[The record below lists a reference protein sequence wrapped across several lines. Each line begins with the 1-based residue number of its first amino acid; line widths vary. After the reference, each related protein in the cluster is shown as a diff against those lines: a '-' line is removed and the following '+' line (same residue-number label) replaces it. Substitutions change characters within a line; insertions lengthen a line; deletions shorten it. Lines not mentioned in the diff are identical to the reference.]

1 MEKNHQAGS
10 IAIQRARSS
19 FFSSGI
25 LPAGLV
31 HETVARSWQRSLAN
45 GVETEREQSKLP
57 LLSQQELHNR
67 LSQNQTFL
75 ENSRPVM
82 ENLYEQIQNTSS
94 MVILA
99 DKTGVI
105 LHSLGDMD
113 FINRADRVS
122 LQPGGIWSEDVH
134 GTNAIGTALVEQ
146 TPVRVN
152 GGEHFTVANGF
163 LTCSASPVFDPY
175 GGLLG
180 ILDVSGDSFAYQQ
193 HTMALVR
200 ISTQQIENQMFSS
213 GFETDVALHFHSRP
227 EFIGSLYE
235 AIAVFSMDGKLRAA
249 NRSALLHLGLDRYN
263 FRNATFADLLDTSF
277 QTLLTRIGH
286 VLEIRTNSGMAI
298 YGRSRIPLS
307 TERGAGQG
315 QRDHGQSLDI
325 SALEALDLG
334 DPSMRL
340 AIDRVRK
347 ILKHDIPV
355 VLEGESGTGKELF
368 AQAMHKSG
376 LRRNGPFVGLN
387 CAAIPEGLIE
397 SELFGYQE
405 GAFTGASRKGNI
417 GRIRQANG
425 GTLFLDEIGDMPL
438 SLQARLLRVLQERT
452 VTPLGGRESFPVN
465 IAVIC
470 ATNRALRDEISAG
483 RFRKDLY
490 YRLNGLLVSLPCLR
504 ERQDR
509 LNLAYTIVAELAG
522 SQMNV
527 HISRNVLEIV
537 ENHPWP
543 GNIRQMHGVFRTAL
557 ALLDD
562 GNEIMIE
569 HLPDDFLD
577 QYHEW
582 LAQTRNEAACTGDA
596 PLSLDEVEKRTI
608 KNTLRECGDN
618 ISAAARRLG
627 IGRNTL
633 YRKLQEGSCR

>member
-1 MEKNHQAGS
+1 MEKNPQSGS
-10 IAIQRARSS
+10 ITLHQARSS
-19 FFSSGI
+19 FFSKGI
-25 LPAGLV
+25 LPAGLI
-31 HETVARSWQRSLAN
+31 HETIARSWQRSLAN
-45 GVETEREQSKLP
+45 GVETEREQSTLAII
-57 LLSQQELHNR
+57 SRQELHNR
-67 LSQNQTFL
+67 VSQNQTFL
-75 ENSRPVM
+75 ESSRPVM
-82 ENLYEQIQNTSS
+82 ENLYDQIQNTSS

-105 LHSLGDMD
+105 LHSLGDID
-113 FINRADRVS
+113 FINRAGRVS
-122 LQPGGIWSEDVH
+122 LQPGGVWSEDVH

-146 TPVRVN
+146 ASVRVN

-163 LTCSASPVFDPY
+163 LSCSASPVFDPY
-175 GGLLG
+175 GSLLG
-180 ILDVSGDSFAYQQ
+180 ILDVSGDSLSYQH

-213 GFETDVALHFHSRP
+213 GFVADVALHFHSRP

-235 AIAVFSMDGKLRAA
+235 AIMVFSMDGKLKAA
-249 NRSALLHLGLDRYN
+249 NRSALLHLGLDSY
-263 FRNATFADLLDTSF
+263 TFHHVVFSDLFDTGF

-286 VLEIRTNSGMAI
+286 VLEIRTNSGMTI
-298 YGRSRIPLS
+298 FGRSRIPLS
-307 TERGAGQG
+307 AAQGTAPRQKVCGQAPV
-315 QRDHGQSLDI
+315 I
-325 SALEALDLG
+325 SALEALNLG
-334 DPSMRL
+334 DSSMRL

-347 ILKHDIPV
+347 VLKHDIPV
-355 VLEGESGTGKELF
+355 LLEGESGTGKELF

-376 LRRNGPFVGLN
+376 LRTNGPFVALN

-405 GAFTGASRKGNI
+405 GAFTGASRKGSI

-438 SLQARLLRVLQERT
+438 ALQARLLRVLQERI

-470 ATNRALRDEISAG
+470 ATNRALREEISAG

-509 LNLAYTIVAELAG
+509 LNLAHAIVAELAD
-522 SQMNV
+522 SHRKV
-527 HISRNVLEIV
+527 RISRNVLEILD
-537 ENHPWP
+537 NHPWP
-543 GNIRQMHGVFRTAL
+543 GNIRQMHSLLRTAL

-562 GNEIMIE
+562 DNEVTTE

-582 LAQTRNEAACTGDA
+582 LAQTRNEATCIDDA
-596 PLSLDEVEKRTI
+596 PLSLEEVERRTI

-633 YRKLQEGSCR
+633 YRKLQ